1 MAERKKPYD
10 LRERLL
16 LFGKGI
22 LEICKK
28 LPKLTSQLVEK
39 EVNPAFQNNNFELGI
54 WDLSLPKGSLWEK
67 GCLPVGRQA
76 HGRIYFELWILNF
89 GF

>member
-16 LFGKGI
+16 LFWEKI

-28 LPKLTSQLVEK
+28 LPKLTSQPGEK
-39 EVNPAFQNNNFELGI
+39 EVNPAFQSNSFEPIVIG
-54 WDLSLPKGSLWEK
+54 
-67 GCLPVGRQA
+67 
-76 HGRIYFELWILNF
+76 F
-89 GF
+89 GFFKSLQNHPYDKGNF